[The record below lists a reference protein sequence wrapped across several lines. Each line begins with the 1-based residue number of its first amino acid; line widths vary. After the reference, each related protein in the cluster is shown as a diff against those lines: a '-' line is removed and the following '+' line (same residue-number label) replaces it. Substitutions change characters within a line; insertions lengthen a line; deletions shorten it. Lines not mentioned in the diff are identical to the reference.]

1 MGAPWT
7 QDFDFYL
14 STIDDKRASIVV
26 DLAAVGQE
34 PLPTHPLLLAV
45 RVPMKRPRED
55 GLRDGSEREDLG
67 EIEDRFTTRLEQS
80 VDAIYV
86 GRIMVDGSIT
96 LYYYVRAEARA
107 RIEGDLPGLLGD
119 SNGYVVKW
127 ALEEDPDWDHLTIGL
142 APDPYARQEIWN
154 RRILHQFVS
163 RGDALQAPREVDH
176 VVVFPTLE
184 NAVLAIEKLEHAG
197 FRVDPPRPS
206 EDGGHR
212 LEFHRDEILAD
223 GRPDEFVTEVLDVVL
238 ALDGDYDGWGAMVVV
253 NPGGGPPAEA

>member
-1 MGAPWT
+1 MAAPWT

-14 STIDDKRASIVV
+14 SMIDDKRASIVV

-34 PLPTHPLLLAV
+34 PLDSHPLLLAL
-45 RVPMKRPRED
+45 RVPMKHPRDD
-55 GLRDGSEREDLG
+55 GLRDGSEREALG
-67 EIEDRFTTRLEQS
+67 EIEDRFTTRLEQN

-96 LYYYVRAEARA
+96 LYYYVPVAARSPIERALVEV
-107 RIEGDLPGLLGD
+107 IGD

-127 ALEEDPDWDHLTIGL
+127 ALEEDPAWEHLAVGL

-154 RRILHQFVS
+154 RRLLHEFAQ
-163 RGDALQAPREVDH
+163 RGDALLAVREVDH
-176 VVVFPTLE
+176 VAAFPTLE
-184 NAVLAIEKLEHAG
+184 AAVRAIEELEALG
-197 FRVDPPRPS
+197 YRVDAPHPP

-212 LEFHRDEILAD
+212 LEFHRDEVLAD
-223 GRPDEFVTEVLDVVL
+223 GRPDEFVTEILDVIL
-238 ALDGDYDGWGAMVVV
+238 PLEGDYEGWGAVVTV